1 MEKFKKI
8 FQSFRERSQRVSKK
22 NVPITTLSILAI
34 GLFFLAGC
42 SGTLKGIESNNNADT
57 TSSNSSNSNYDY
69 TTYMTRSNNTCSGGR
84 IFLGTD
90 TENIG
95 DNIYVAGPSVIKEIH
110 NPDDR
115 YRMWYAGY
123 NGSAWRV
130 YHANSTDSNTWKK
143 KNNKV
148 PPEGM
153 GVDYAVPGMSSTG
166 GGGGEYGTDG
176 RIPLSPKGNRDNVYV
191 ANPSVLQE
199 RMVECIGEVPGSMYG
214 KEDYHA
220 WYGGYDDENS
230 TWRIFNVTSMDGLS
244 WHKYL
249 DQAVIDTSP
258 NSKEDIYVHNPSV
271 VLDINKYCCSCPPE
285 PPCCCEGN
293 RIYHMWYSGYDG
305 SAWRIFYA
313 TSLSS
318 EIPWQ
323 KHGVVLDLGNKGDC
337 DNIHVSEPTVV
348 LEKKYAPACCGL
360 TCIEES
366 RTYHM
371 WYAGYGGDPD
381 NTSCKT
387 IGWRIFHA
395 TSTDGIHWQKEKKPV
410 LNLGNSD
417 KGDNIY
423 VAGPTVISDTF
434 LGLCGE
440 SGPPFLMWYAGYDG
454 AGWVVYKAKSDNGS
468 TWGKVNNSTP

>member
-1 MEKFKKI
+1 MKKFKKI
-8 FQSFRERSQRVSKK
+8 FQSFRTQGQKIIKGDIAVA
-22 NVPITTLSILAI
+22 TFSILAI
-34 GLFFLAGC
+34 GLLFLAGC
-42 SGTLKGIESNNNADT
+42 SGTLKGTKLNDNTST
-57 TSSNSSNSNYDY
+57 TSSNSNSNYSY
-69 TTYMTRSNNTCSGGR
+69 ATYMTRSNNTCSGGR

-90 TENIG
+90 TEGIG

-110 NPDDR
+110 NPDNR

-148 PPEGM
+148 PQEM
-153 GVDYAVPGMSSTG
+153 RG
-166 GGGGEYGTDG
+166 GGPDLGIDIETGEYGTDG
-176 RIPLSPKGNRDNVYV
+176 RIPLSPKETRDNIYV

-214 KEDYHA
+214 KPEYHA
-220 WYGGYDDENS
+220 WYGGYDEES
-230 TWRIFNVTSMDGLS
+230 IAWRIFNAFSSDGLA
-244 WHKYL
+244 WNKYL
-249 DQAVIDTSP
+249 DQVVIDVQP
-258 NSKEDIYVHNPSV
+258 NSKENIYVHNPSV

-285 PPCCCEGN
+285 PPCSCEGN

-313 TSLSS
+313 TSLTGKV
-318 EIPWQ
+318 PWQ
-323 KHGVVLDLGNKGDC
+323 KHGVVLDLGNEGDC
-337 DNIHVSEPTVV
+337 DNLYVSEPTVV
-348 LEKKYAPACCGL
+348 LEKKYTPACCGS
-360 TCIEES
+360 TSIEES

-381 NTSCKT
+381 NASCKT

-395 TSTDGIHWQKEKKPV
+395 TSTDGIHWQKEKRPV
-410 LNLGNSD
+410 LNLGND
-417 KGDNIY
+417 GKGDNIY
-423 VAGPTVISDTF
+423 VAGPTVISDTL

-440 SGPPFLMWYAGYDG
+440 SGPPFLMWYAGYNG
-454 AGWVVYKAKSDNGS
+454 ASWVVYKAKSDDGS
-468 TWGKVNNSTP
+468 TWEKVNNSTP